1 MAKQRS
7 ARDRNAEIRRQQQK
21 LSEERR
27 NRSLRQEDF
36 GFIDEPMTPR
46 RDADRVQFRSMA
58 SAPRPS
64 QEEQEETVR
73 PRESRR
79 RIRKTRPERVRR
91 SAAAP
96 AVQEV
101 PAEKRRERRPK
112 EKTPLADR
120 IAKPLARVHE
130 SDFAVIAAI
139 ILLCFIGLVM
149 ITSSS
154 YYYAYNNMGDP
165 LYFLKRQCIALAMGF
180 AGLIVAMYFSMEL
193 FRKLAWAAY
202 FASLAAA
209 VAVLAFGV
217 SVNGSSRWLAIGPIQ
232 FQPAELVKLGV
243 ALFMA
248 VKVEQYQKHIEE
260 RKTFFKL
267 LFLLLIPTG
276 LVAYQNLTSGII
288 IMMIGLTI
296 MFIGGCRWRY
306 FLLIGLLALA
316 VITVFVIMPV
326 YVPLSKFPGFIQP
339 FIEKFMYRANR
350 VKAFMDPFRYAQNEG
365 YQIVQ
370 SLYAIGSGGFFGNGL
385 GESIQKL
392 GFIPEAYNDIIF
404 AIICEEL
411 GLLGAGM
418 VILLFGIIAWQGAK
432 IAVKAPDAF
441 TTYLAAG
448 LVVQVGLQAVLNI
461 AVSTNSIPATGVSL
475 PFISYG
481 GSSILFLMIS
491 MGLLLNISRRTYT
504 EAPVRSSETAEPR
517 LFTDR

>member
-7 ARDRNAEIRRQQQK
+7 ARERNAAIRRQQQK

-36 GFIDEPMTPR
+36 GLDDEPMMPAR
-46 RDADRVQFRSMA
+46 GRDRVQFRSMVGPTTTPA
-58 SAPRPS
+58 AVEEAPVQQRRRRQRRKSPKQERPVES
-64 QEEQEETVR
+64 TAVQNVEEPRAERRKRAPKEAKEARARRIVR
-73 PRESRR
+73 PTVK
-79 RIRKTRPERVRR
+79 I
-91 SAAAP
+91 
-96 AVQEV
+96 
-101 PAEKRRERRPK
+101 
-112 EKTPLADR
+112 
-120 IAKPLARVHE
+120 HE

-165 LYFLKRQCIALAMGF
+165 LYFLKRQIIALVMGF
-180 AGLIVAMYFSMEL
+180 VGLIVAMYFSMEL

-202 FASLAAA
+202 LISLAAA

-232 FQPAELVKLGV
+232 FQPAEMVKLGV

-248 VKVEQYQKHIEE
+248 VKVDQYQKHIESG
-260 RKTFFKL
+260 KTFAKL
-267 LFLLLIPTG
+267 LALLMVPTA

-288 IMMIGLTI
+288 IAMIGLTI
-296 MFIGGCRWRY
+296 MFVGGCRWRY
-306 FLLIGLLALA
+306 FALIGVVALA
-316 VITVFVIMPV
+316 VITVFVILPV

-350 VKAFMDPFRYAQNEG
+350 VKAFLDPFRYAQNEG

-370 SLYAIGSGGFFGNGL
+370 SLYAIGSGGFFGHGL

-418 VILLFGIIAWQGAK
+418 VLLLFGIIVWQGAK
-432 IAVKAPDAF
+432 IAIKAPDAF

-448 LVVQVGLQAVLNI
+448 LIVQVGLQAVLNI

-491 MGLLLNISRRTYT
+491 MGLLLNVSRRTY
-504 EAPVRSSETAEPR
+504 AAAE
-517 LFTDR
+517 

>member
-1 MAKQRS
+1 MAKERS
-7 ARDRNAEIRRQQQK
+7 ARERNAEIRRQQQK

-36 GFIDEPMTPR
+36 GLGDEPVTPR
-46 RDADRVQFRSMA
+46 RDFERVQFRSMA
-58 SAPRPS
+58 TSAVQPV
-64 QEEQEETVR
+64 QEEQEDAARSRERVRRRRRVR
-73 PRESRR
+73 PERPQADAAVAVQEPQAESRR
-79 RIRKTRPERVRR
+79 RDKPRERVAL
-91 SAAAP
+91 S
-96 AVQEV
+96 
-101 PAEKRRERRPK
+101 
-112 EKTPLADR
+112 DR
-120 IAKPLARVHE
+120 IAKPLVRVHE

-165 LYFLKRQCIALAMGF
+165 LYFLKRQCIALVMGF
-180 AGLIVAMYFSMEL
+180 AGMIVAMYFSMEL
-193 FRKLAWAAY
+193 FRRLAWAAY
-202 FASLAAA
+202 LVSLAAA
-209 VAVLAFGV
+209 IAVLIFGV

-248 VKVEQYQKHIEE
+248 VKVEQYQKKIETG
-260 RKTFFKL
+260 KTFCKL
-267 LFLLLIPTG
+267 MVLLMIPTV

-288 IMMIGLTI
+288 IAMIGLTI
-296 MFIGGCRWRY
+296 MFVGGCRWRY
-306 FLLIGLLALA
+306 FALLALFA
-316 VITVFVIMPV
+316 IAIITVFVILPI
-326 YVPLSKFPGFIQP
+326 YVPLSKFPGFLQP
-339 FIEKFMYRANR
+339 FLEKFMYRANR
-350 VKAFMDPFRYAQNEG
+350 VKAFLDPFKYAQNEG

-370 SLYAIGSGGFFGNGL
+370 SLYAIGSGGFFGHGL

-418 VILLFGIIAWQGAK
+418 VILLFGIIVWQGAK

-448 LVVQVGLQAVLNI
+448 LIVQVGLQAVLNI

-491 MGLLLNISRRTYT
+491 MGMLLNVSRRTY
-504 EAPVRSSETAEPR
+504 AEQ
-517 LFTDR
+517 